1 MKLKHGSRRFNGL
14 ICGIIMAVV
23 GAYTLGVHMGWI
35 PPNLLSGVPF
45 FPLALLAFGALVIY
59 HALIGKNR
67 GGESKHD
74 SGSCC

>member
-23 GAYTLGVHMGWI
+23 GGYTLGIHLGWI
-35 PPNLLSGVPF
+35 PGNLLSGVPF
-45 FPLALLAFGALVIY
+45 FPLALLFFGTLIIY
-59 HALIGKNR
+59 HAVVGKNN
-67 GGESKHD
+67 GTESKRD